1 MPTTVVE
8 LIFHE
13 TSALTGENVE
23 ETFLKC
29 ARSIL
34 TKIESGTVGCVV
46 SQWDVWSASGVCGQP
61 VGCVISQWGVW
72 SASGVCG
79 QPVGCVISQWDVWS
93 ASGMCGQPVGCVVSQ
108 WGV

>member
-1 MPTTVVE
+1 MLRDYDITYSTVVE

-34 TKIESGTVGCVV
+34 TKIESGMNSRLSLLEKIKELFYCV
-46 SQWDVWSASGVCGQP
+46 C
-61 VGCVISQWGVW
+61 
-72 SASGVCG
+72 
-79 QPVGCVISQWDVWS
+79 
-93 ASGMCGQPVGCVVSQ
+93 
-108 WGV
+108 